1 MRGANS
7 HRPIA
12 FHPKQS
18 YIFIVKDEIQ
28 SELENLKALIIN
40 AVPVEQI
47 YLFGSYANGTPHK
60 GSDIDL
66 YVVIKD
72 EFPMRELDAPI
83 EIIKAI
89 GRVNTKPV
97 DIIATRKSRYLRLV
111 TGPTMERKIAR
122 EGIKIYG

>member
-1 MRGANS
+1 MLNMDKA
-7 HRPIA
+7 I
-12 FHPKQS
+12 
-18 YIFIVKDEIQ
+18 DE
-28 SELENLKALIIN
+28 ELDKLKNLIIN
-40 AVPVEQI
+40 AIPVEQI

-60 GSDIDL
+60 DSDLDL

-72 EFPMRELDAPI
+72 EFPMRELDASI

-89 GRVNTKPV
+89 GRVKSKPV
-97 DIIATRKSRYLRLV
+97 DIIATKKSRYLRLI